1 MALSSLCR
9 FPVFRHALL
18 LAASC
23 LIFSSGKG
31 QGLEQASQSLPTL
44 LIHQVVEGPILDG
57 NVSDPCWE
65 NASLARNFTQ
75 RQPDEGEPA
84 TEATEVRICR
94 DATTLYLAVRCY
106 DQQPE
111 EIVATVMQRD
121 ATVKGD
127 DYFFVLID
135 PYQRGRDGYY
145 FRTNA
150 NGAKGEGLINS
161 DYSRPNMD
169 WDTIW
174 EVKSRIDQRGWTAEF
189 AIPFRSIPFDL
200 TSTSWGIDF
209 GRWFARNQER
219 SRWVGFARERQW
231 FSIEETGVIEGMEDL
246 ETGKGI
252 DFKPYALAKYFSTEE
267 TNDFD
272 FESGFDLFYQWTPSL
287 TATLTFNTDFAETET
302 DQRRVNLTRFPLF
315 FPEKR
320 EFFLKGADQFAFGGL
335 SKSPLPF
342 HSRTIGLSQNG
353 QVIDVEGG
361 LKITGREGALGI
373 GMLGM
378 KLDSD
383 DIGDG
388 DVYVGR
394 FTYDLMEESKVG
406 MIFTSGDPQANME
419 NNLMGL
425 DLNLRNSD
433 WWEGKSIS
441 LHSYVMS
448 TEDAVKG
455 TDQVFGSSF
464 SFPNYPLRLG
474 GHFLHTGDDFEPAMG
489 FVSRTGGQSSSIS
502 SSYSLKLED
511 HSLIDDL
518 TFGVAYN
525 RYDLLDGG
533 LDSEE
538 VNLKI
543 IEFRTHEGDRFDFS
557 VEIEREVLTT
567 PFEIVDGIEIATGDY
582 QGIEFEIEWST
593 SAKRP
598 FFMEMEI
605 EYGDYYAGDAWK
617 FESELAYRPNR
628 YARFEVGG
636 EFTNAD
642 MPVGDFDVWTTFL
655 GVRLTPNTKLSFNS
669 VTQYDNLS
677 KSMGLNNRIRY
688 IIKPGSDL
696 YLVFNQ
702 GYDREEGS
710 FKSTRTESISKL
722 GWTFQF

>member
-1 MALSSLCR
+1 MSVVKNSAAVLGKTLFLC
-9 FPVFRHALL
+9 VFSYVGSIVSFAEVADATDKKASLL
-18 LAASC
+18 LR
-23 LIFSSGKG
+23 
-31 QGLEQASQSLPTL
+31 QVEQAPV
-44 LIHQVVEGPILDG
+44 IDG
-57 NVSDPCWE
+57 NLSDPCWRT
-65 NASLARNFTQ
+65 APVAGNFIQ
-75 RQPDEGEPA
+75 RQPDEGKPA
-84 TEATEVRICR
+84 TEGTEVRICR
-94 DATTLYLAVRCY
+94 NETTLFLAVRCY
-106 DQQPE
+106 DAKPN

-161 DYSRPNMD
+161 DYSKPNMD

-174 EVKSRIDQRGWTAEF
+174 EVKSHIDELGWTAEF

-200 TSTSWGIDF
+200 ASASWGIDF

-231 FSIEETGVIEGMEDL
+231 FSIEETGVIKGMDKL
-246 ETGKGI
+246 KTGKGI
-252 DFKPYALAKYFSTEE
+252 DLKPYALAKYVSADGTE
-267 TNDFD
+267 DFD

-287 TATLTFNTDFAETET
+287 TATLTYNTDFAETES
-302 DQRRVNLTRFPLF
+302 DQRRINLTRFPLF

-342 HSRTIGLSQNG
+342 HSRTIGLSQGG
-353 QVIDVEGG
+353 QLIDVEGG
-361 LKITGREGALGI
+361 IKITGRQGPLGI

-378 KLDSD
+378 KLDGD
-383 DIGDG
+383 EIGDG

-394 FTYDLMEESKVG
+394 FTYDLLEESKVG
-406 MIFTSGDPQANME
+406 AIFTKGDPQSDID
-419 NNLMGL
+419 NNLLGV

-441 LHSYVMS
+441 LHSYVMT
-448 TEDAVKG
+448 TEDEVKG
-455 TDQVFGSSF
+455 SDQVFGTSF

-489 FVSRTGGQSSSIS
+489 FFSRSGGQSSSIS
-502 SSYSLKLED
+502 SSYSLKLDD
-511 HSLIDDL
+511 HALIDDL
-518 TFGVAYN
+518 TFGVAYK

-533 LDSEE
+533 LDSEDLD
-538 VNLKI
+538 LKI
-543 IEFRTHEGDRFDFS
+543 IEFRTHEGDRVDFS

-567 PFEIVDGIEIATGDY
+567 PFEIVNGIEIAAGDY
-582 QGIEFEIEWST
+582 RGIEFELEWST

-598 FFMEMEI
+598 FFMEMEL

-617 FESELAYRPNR
+617 VESELVYRPNR

-636 EFTNAD
+636 DFTNAD
-642 MPVGDFDVWTTFL
+642 MAVGDFDVWTTFV
-655 GVRLTPNTKLSFNS
+655 GIRFTPNTKLSFNS
-669 VTQYDNLS
+669 VSQYDNLS
-677 KSMGLNNRIRY
+677 KRMGLNNRVRY

-696 YLVFNQ
+696 YLVVNQ
-702 GYDREEGS
+702 GYDREAGG
-710 FKSTRTESISKL
+710 FKRFRTESISKL
-722 GWTFQF
+722 GWTFRF